1 MIRDSRDELREPT
14 CGTRNW
20 VSAVRHAY
28 YKNAMNNNITPENK
42 SALRD
47 HTLSFASA
55 GSSIRLD
62 MARVSRKD
70 VEGEG
75 T

>member
-1 MIRDSRDELREPT
+1 
-14 CGTRNW
+14 